1 LLADDA
7 CESVVVGRVAGD
19 VKPLAVEVKGA
30 ATISFLSDAAAVW
43 LGAAEG
49 DGKPPTTEP
58 EGPRPCSCDRVGIG
72 DGRGGERH
80 AVDPSPI
87 VGKRGHLGLGS
98 LETWRR
104 RIEWWS
110 KSGSTGTISN
120 KERGGG
126 ASTDGSVTEDSAS
139 APAHIVDAGSVGLAE
154 HDGKVPVMAGRW
166 LHLQSPAVRPR
177 VVPVHAIVVPEAEK
191 LLIVV
196 SIRDALRNEI
206 GTNQPE
212 GEGGIMEA

>member
-1 LLADDA
+1 MLADDA

-49 DGKPPTTEP
+49 DGKPPATEP

-80 AVDPSPI
+80 AVDPSPV

-110 KSGSTGTISN
+110 KSGSTGTYSN
-120 KERGGG
+120 KEREGG
-126 ASTDGSVTEDSAS
+126 ASTEGSVTEDSAS
-139 APAHIVDAGSVGLAE
+139 GPAHIVDAVPVGLAE

-166 LHLQSPAVRPR
+166 LHLQSPAVRPCI
-177 VVPVHAIVVPEAEK
+177 VPVHAIVVPEAEK

-196 SIRDALRNEI
+196 ARLRSEPI
-206 GTNQPE
+206 SQRE
-212 GEGGIMEA
+212 RVASWKFE